1 MAEGDAGVRASVGF
15 FSDKGPRKEN
25 EDFAAAVIG
34 AELPEPRREVVAAIA
49 DGVGGAKGGRVA
61 AELAVRGFL
70 DGFWDLPE
78 TMEVRRAG
86 ARVISALNAWINA
99 LGRQDPKLK
108 GMACTFTALV
118 LRGRVAHL
126 LHIGD
131 TRAYRL
137 RRDRLACLT
146 EDHSR
151 DGGPGNSR
159 VLTRALGAEREA
171 RLDYA
176 SQPVALHDRF
186 LLCSDGVHGVMT
198 DDRIAELLR
207 ERSAPDDTAKALVA
221 AALDAGSADNCTALV
236 LDVVALPTAASADVG
251 GAIMQLPLI
260 PTPAVGETID
270 GFALKALISDG
281 RYSRI
286 FGAQDEVEGGEAALK
301 FPKPQVAA
309 VATHH
314 AAFVREAWVGAHV
327 HSPWVA
333 QILETP
339 PGRQSCLYTVMPLYE
354 GELLETRLSRRPA
367 MGLEEGRA
375 IAIGLARGVAALH
388 RVGVIH
394 RDIKPDNVILEGG
407 GKLKLLDLGVVR
419 VPGWE
424 DFPPEDIPGTP
435 AYMAPEMFNGEA
447 GDEAT
452 DIYALGVTMFRAFT
466 GEYPYGNPDAVSP
479 PRRDRPKDLT
489 ALAPGPA
496 RLAGGGSRPG
506 DRRRI
511 PPNGIA
517 TRWNSPPRWRRAR
530 LARRSRRAARRRSS
544 NALRSGSGRAWRR
557 CWRWRCWRRFCCGG
571 QAPSGWLRRIGLAR
585 PSSRNLRSMRRPSQ
599 AGTQRANPSNPI
611 ETRETCSRTVGT
623 TMAIAT
629 RSTIRARQPV
639 TSTPSDNRFSP
650 ISRAPMSTIAATQSS
665 EVASSRA
672 RDCCQ
677 IRNMRLPPLP
687 SSLTTRRYRGSV
699 VLAPEITL
707 SIARKRQSTGGLG
720 RFGKTSTCGR

>member
-1 MAEGDAGVRASVGF
+1 MEGEAGVRASVGF

-86 ARVISALNAWINA
+86 ARVIGALNGWINA
-99 LGRQDPKLK
+99 LGRRDPRLK

-137 RRDRLACLT
+137 RRDRLTCLT

-151 DGGPGNSR
+151 DGGPGRSR
-159 VLTRALGAEREA
+159 VLTRALGAEAEA

-186 LLCSDGVHGVMT
+186 LLCSDGVHGALT
-198 DDRIAELLR
+198 DERIAEALR
-207 ERSAPDDTAKALVA
+207 ERSAPEDTARALIA
-221 AALDAGSADNCTALV
+221 AALDSGSADNCTALV

-251 GAIMQLPLI
+251 GAIMRLPLI

-270 GFALKALISDG
+270 GFALEALISEG
-281 RYSRI
+281 RYSRLL
-286 FGAQDEVEGGEAALK
+286 GARDEVEGGEAALK

-309 VATHH
+309 VTTHH

-333 QILETP
+333 QILELP
-339 PGRQSCLYTVMPLYE
+339 PGRQTCLYTVMPLYE
-354 GELLETRLSRRPA
+354 GELLETRIARRPA
-367 MGLEEGRA
+367 IGLEEGRA

-388 RVGVIH
+388 RAGVIH
-394 RDIKPDNVILEGG
+394 RDIKPDNVILQGQSPSKDG
-407 GKLKLLDLGVVR
+407 RLSTPYGSLKLVDLGVVR

-424 DFPPEDIPGTP
+424 DFPPADIPGTA
-435 AYMAPEMFNGEA
+435 AYMAPEMFEGDA

-466 GEYPYGNPDAVSP
+466 GEFPYGNQDATSP

-489 ALAPGPA
+489 ALRPDLPAWLGAVLDRALVADPSRRLRDAMEFAAEMEEGPA
-496 RLAGGGSRPG
+496 RA
-506 DRRRI
+506 
-511 PPNGIA
+511 PP
-517 TRWNSPPRWRRAR
+517 P
-530 LARRSRRAARRRSS
+530 
-544 NALRSGSGRAWRR
+544 
-557 CWRWRCWRRFCCGG
+557 
-571 QAPSGWLRRIGLAR
+571 
-585 PSSRNLRSMRRPSQ
+585 MRRPQ
-599 AGTQRANPSNPI
+599 TLL
-611 ETRETCSRTVGT
+611 E
-623 TMAIAT
+623 
-629 RSTIRARQPV
+629 
-639 TSTPSDNRFSP
+639 
-650 ISRAPMSTIAATQSS
+650 RAPVRFWQGVSALLALALL
-665 EVASSRA
+665 AS
-672 RDCCQ
+672 
-677 IRNMRLPPLP
+677 LL
-687 SSLTTRRYRGSV
+687 LRR
-699 VLAPEITL
+699 
-707 SIARKRQSTGGLG
+707 
-720 RFGKTSTCGR
+720 